1 MLLFSATYD
10 DEVMK
15 FANTVVPDPIVIRL
29 RREEESLDNIKQYY
43 VVCRDNEDKHQ
54 ALSNMYGVVSI
65 GQCMVFCH
73 VSVLKVTQR
82 GNTHLSTLWE

>member
-1 MLLFSATYD
+1 MLLFSATYN

-15 FANTVVPDPIVIRL
+15 FANIVVPDPIVIRL

-43 VVCRDNEDKHQ
+43 VVCSDQKDKHQ
-54 ALSNMYGVVSI
+54 ALSNIYGVVSI
-65 GQCMVFCH
+65 GQCIVFCN

-82 GNTHLSTLWE
+82 DNASR